1 MLSIYNMEI
10 SEFIKTR
17 KPFPPVPPD
26 YKESAE
32 WEESQYFN
40 AWIKKYPESKHEEII
55 ERLKYIRSYALLFPD
70 YDGEQWYPSQAAINY
85 YDNRG
90 KRIDS
95 CGLSK
100 KEFLEFDILQDSLKD
115 LGLSPT
121 ATFEFIAFLWHE
133 LSKWLY
139 RGTIERIEER
149 VNRLVKRI
157 DERPTDKMEVDIKIG
172 SKHFKFVNQ
181 RFIKSIIALFVS
193 SKLESGDQ
201 IEIIYPAKREIDYIL
216 VRTILQYL
224 PISHKKQKKG
234 TFTQAERNLGLCV
247 LWLTGELNHK
257 KGDDPTDF
265 CTKDNNA
272 TFDKLMRDYKDM
284 PLPIISPLF

>member
-1 MLSIYNMEI
+1 MLTIWRFQNLLRHAS
-10 SEFIKTR
+10 SFLSCHHG
-17 KPFPPVPPD
+17 

-32 WEESQYFN
+32 WEESQFFN
-40 AWIKKYPESKHEEII
+40 AWIKKYPESKHKEII
-55 ERLKYIRSYALLFPD
+55 ERLKYIRSYALLFPE
-70 YDGEQWYPSQAAINY
+70 YDGEQWVPSQDAINH

-90 KRIDS
+90 RRIDAS
-95 CGLSK
+95 GLSQ
-100 KEFLEFDILQDSLKD
+100 KEFYEFDILQDAIKE
-115 LGLSPT
+115 LGLSPI
-121 ATFEFIAFLWHE
+121 ATFEFIAFIWRE

-139 RGTIERIEER
+139 RGTIERMEDR
-149 VNRLVKRI
+149 VNRLMNRI
-157 DERPTDKMEVDIKIG
+157 DERPNDKMELDIKVG
-172 SKHFKFVNQ
+172 SKHFKFANQ
-181 RFIKSIIALFVS
+181 QFIKSLIASFINS
-193 SKLESGDQ
+193 NLESANQ
-201 IEIIYPAKREIDYIL
+201 VEIIYPAKREIDYIL

-234 TFTQAERNLGLCV
+234 AFTQAERNLGLCV

-272 TFDKLMRDYKDM
+272 TFDKLIRDYKDM

>member
-1 MLSIYNMEI
+1 MEI

-17 KPFPPVPPD
+17 KQFPTLPPD
-26 YKESAE
+26 YTESAE
-32 WEESQYFN
+32 WEESQFFN
-40 AWIKKYPESKHEEII
+40 AWIKKYPESKHKEII
-55 ERLKYIRSYALLFPD
+55 ERLKYIRSYALLFPE
-70 YDGEQWYPSQAAINY
+70 YDGEQWVPSQDAINH

-90 KRIDS
+90 RRIDES
-95 CGLSK
+95 GLSQ
-100 KEFLEFDILQDSLKD
+100 KEFYEFDILQDAITE
-115 LGLSPT
+115 LGLSPI
-121 ATFEFIAFLWHE
+121 ATFEFIAFIWRE

-139 RGTIERIEER
+139 RGTIERMEDR
-149 VNRLVKRI
+149 VNRLTNRI
-157 DERPTDKMEVDIKIG
+157 DEHPNDKMELDIKVG
-172 SKHFKFVNQ
+172 SKHFKFANQ
-181 RFIKSIIALFVS
+181 QFIKSQIASFINS
-193 SKLESGDQ
+193 NPESGNQ
-201 IEIIYPAKREIDYIL
+201 VEIIYPAKREIDYIL

-234 TFTQAERNLGLCV
+234 AFTQAERNLGLCV

-284 PLPIISPLF
+284 PLPIISPLS

>member
-1 MLSIYNMEI
+1 MEI

-17 KPFPPVPPD
+17 KQFPIIPPD

-32 WEESQYFN
+32 WEESQFFN
-40 AWIKKYPESKHEEII
+40 AWIKKYPESKHKEII
-55 ERLKYIRSYALLFPD
+55 ERLKYIRSYALLFPE
-70 YDGEQWYPSQAAINY
+70 YDGEQWVPSQDAINH

-90 KRIDS
+90 RRIDAS
-95 CGLSK
+95 GLSQ
-100 KEFLEFDILQDSLKD
+100 KEFYEFDILQDAIKE
-115 LGLSPT
+115 LGLSPI
-121 ATFEFIAFLWHE
+121 ATFEFIVFIWRE

-139 RGTIERIEER
+139 RGTIERMEDR
-149 VNRLVKRI
+149 VNRLKNRI
-157 DERPTDKMEVDIKIG
+157 DERPNDKMELDIKVG
-172 SKHFKFVNQ
+172 SKHFKFANQ
-181 RFIKSIIALFVS
+181 QFIKSLIASFIS
-193 SKLESGDQ
+193 SNLESANQ
-201 IEIIYPAKREIDYIL
+201 VEIIYPAKREIDYIL

-224 PISHKKQKKG
+224 PITHKKEKKG
-234 TFTQAERNLGLCV
+234 AFTQAERNLGLCV
-247 LWLTGELNHK
+247 LWLTGELNHR

>member
-1 MLSIYNMEI
+1 MLNKYNMEI

-17 KPFPPVPPD
+17 KPFPILTYED
-26 YKESAE
+26 KESLE
-32 WEESQYFN
+32 WEESQLFN
-40 AWIKKYPESKHEEII
+40 AWIKKYPESKHKEII
-55 ERLKYIRSYALLFPD
+55 ERLKYIRSYALLFPE
-70 YDGEQWYPSQAAINY
+70 YDGEQWVPSQDAINH
-85 YDNRG
+85 YDSRG
-90 KRIDS
+90 RRIDAS
-95 CGLSK
+95 RLSQ
-100 KEFLEFDILQDSLKD
+100 KEFYEFDILQDAIKQ
-115 LGLSPT
+115 LGLSPI
-121 ATFEFIAFLWHE
+121 ATFEFIVFIWRE

-139 RGTIERIEER
+139 RGTIERMEDR
-149 VNRLVKRI
+149 VNRLKNRI
-157 DERPTDKMEVDIKIG
+157 DEHPNDKMELDIKVG
-172 SKHFKFVNQ
+172 SKHFKFANQ
-181 RFIKSIIALFVS
+181 QFIKSLIASFINS
-193 SKLESGDQ
+193 NPESGNQ
-201 IEIIYPAKREIDYIL
+201 VEIIYPAKREIDYIL

-234 TFTQAERNLGLCV
+234 AFTQAERNLGLCV